1 MPKIMNKGSQTMK
14 RYLIILTSLFMMLGG
29 MFLPLSLSATITDL
43 HNAAARGDVAEIT
56 RLLDAGADIQ
66 ARSDEGGLTPLHLA
80 AQEGHPAAITTL
92 LDRGANIQARADEYG
107 TTALHLAAQEECR
120 KCQLRE

>member
-14 RYLIILTSLFMMLGG
+14 RYPIILTSLFMMLGG

-56 RLLDAGADIQ
+56 RLLDAGADIE
-66 ARSDEGGLTPLHLA
+66 ARAGSGYTALHAAAFGGHS
-80 AQEGHPAAITTL
+80 EAIITL
-92 LDRGANIQARADEYG
+92 LGRGTNIQARADEYG
-107 TTALHLAAQEECR
+107 TTALHLAVQEECC